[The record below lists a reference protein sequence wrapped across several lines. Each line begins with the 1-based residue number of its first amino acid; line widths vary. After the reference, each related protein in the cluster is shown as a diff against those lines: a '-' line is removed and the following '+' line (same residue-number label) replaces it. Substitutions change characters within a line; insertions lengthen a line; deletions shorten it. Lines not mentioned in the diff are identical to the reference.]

1 MGAKYAL
8 WLLFWV
14 GLGACQ
20 TAKQKPLAI
29 LAAQIEAE
37 LALVEGEFAV
47 AYQHLG
53 NPADSLYLNADTP
66 MHAASTMKTPVMV
79 EVYHQASLGKLSL
92 QDSVLLKNEFASI
105 VDGSPYRLD
114 TADDSGQDLYH
125 HLGERRTVRQLVYD
139 MITYSSNLATNLLI
153 DRVGAPQVVQT
164 MKGLGIQNLQVL
176 RGVEDQKAFDQ
187 GLNNTVTARGLAQ
200 LFALIARGQAVGK
213 WASSDMEAILL
224 DQKFK
229 DIIPAQ
235 LPKEVK
241 VAHKTG
247 EIRGVR
253 HDSGIVFLPTGE
265 KYVLVLLSRKLAD
278 PDAGVRALAKV
289 SALVYAHVAQK

>member
-1 MGAKYAL
+1 MAPKYAL
-8 WLLFWV
+8 WLLLWA

-20 TAKQKPLAI
+20 TAKRDPLTI
-29 LAAQIEAE
+29 LAAQIQAE
-37 LALVEGEFAV
+37 LAPVQGEFAV
-47 AYQHLG
+47 AYQQLG
-53 NPADSLYLNADTP
+53 NPSDSLYLNADTP

-79 EVYHQASLGKLSL
+79 EVYRQASLGKLSL
-92 QDSVLLKNEFASI
+92 QDSMLLKNEFASI
-105 VDGSPYRLD
+105 VDGSSYQLD

-125 HLGERRTVRQLVYD
+125 HLGEHRTVRQLVYD

-153 DRVGAPQVVQT
+153 DRVGAPQVVRT
-164 MKGLGIQNLQVL
+164 MQGLGIDGLQVL

-200 LFALIARGQAVGK
+200 LFAKIANGQAVDQP
-213 WASSDMEAILL
+213 ASRDMVAILL

-229 DIIPAQ
+229 DMIPAQ
-235 LPKEVK
+235 LPKEVR

-253 HDSGIVFLPTGE
+253 HDSGIVFLPNGE
-265 KYVLVLLSRKLAD
+265 KYVLVLLSRQLAD
-278 PDAGVRALAKV
+278 PDTGVRALAKV
-289 SALVYAHVAQK
+289 SALVYAHAAQK